1 MLVEGCAF
9 FLAVAIL
16 FYCLFAGAD
25 FGAGILEAFR
35 GRKRREDQRALITHA
50 IGPVWEANHVWLIL
64 AIVILFVGFP
74 KAYAEVSTVFHIPLT
89 LMLFGIVLRGCAF
102 TFRHYDAVKDGSQK
116 IYSWIFVVS
125 SFLTPF
131 ALGTVAGALFLGKR
145 VRPPGSFADAYVLP
159 WANAFSFSVGVFAC
173 VLFAFLAAVY
183 LIGESEDREIKAIFV
198 TRAKVINVL
207 AVVSGAAVFLTAE
220 QEGLG
225 LISGFASDPLALAS
239 MGLATLLLAP
249 LWLWLERKPALL
261 ARTAAA
267 SQVALIL
274 IGWLKLQYPALIRD
288 PSAGGT
294 SFALHSVAAPEATL
308 EALLWAL
315 VIGSSLIFPALLYLM
330 KVFKHEPDPS

>member
-1 MLVEGCAF
+1 MLAEGCAL
-9 FLAVAIL
+9 FLAVSIL

-116 IYSWIFVVS
+116 IYSRIFVVS

-131 ALGTVAGALFLGKR
+131 ALGTVAGAIFLGKR
-145 VRPPGSFADAYVLP
+145 MKPAASFADAYVLP
-159 WANAFSFSVGVFAC
+159 WANAFSFSVGIFAC
-173 VLFAFLAAVY
+173 VLFSFLAAVY
-183 LIGESEDREIKAIFV
+183 LIGETEDRELRQIFV
-198 TRAKVINVL
+198 KRAKVINLL
-207 AVVSGAAVFLTAE
+207 AVVSGAAVFLAAE
-220 QEGLG
+220 AEGLG
-225 LISGFASDPLALAS
+225 LMAGFVRDPLALAS
-239 MGLATLLLAP
+239 MVAATLLLAP
-249 LWLWLERKPALL
+249 LWLWLGRRPTLL
-261 ARTAAA
+261 ARAAAA

-274 IGWLKLQYPALIRD
+274 IGWLKLQYPALLND
-288 PSAGGT
+288 FSAGGT
-294 SFALHSVAAPEATL
+294 PFAYKAVAAPEATL

-315 VIGSSLIFPALLYLM
+315 AVGSALIFPALFYLM
-330 KVFKHEPDPS
+330 RVFKREADPT